1 MCSAHHSKLRFGGVQ
16 ISLLS
21 QEGSL
26 SVSRGRFGLSTGV
39 PFLCEECSGSAH
51 YWIPE
56 CWAPAKPLAAD
67 VMSQTDTLVF
77 VSLPV
82 MLCGFWRSL
91 FILASASAHGRLFLS
106 LSLCVS
112 WPTFPPLN
120 WLCFY
125 ECVQYLMEAKK
136 AQQSLESTYKQLD
149 SVSPTKASV
158 IMLLQCIFLIL
169 LRIF

>member
-1 MCSAHHSKLRFGGVQ
+1 MHTTASRGRFGGVQ

-21 QEGSL
+21 QKGSL
-26 SVSRGRFGLSTGV
+26 SVSRGRFGLSAGV

-56 CWAPAKPLAAD
+56 RWAPAKPLAAD

-82 MLCGFWRSL
+82 MLCGFWRPL
-91 FILASASAHGRLFLS
+91 FILASASTHGRLFLS
-106 LSLCVS
+106 LCVCVS
-112 WPTFPPLN
+112 RPTSPPLN
-120 WLCFY
+120 WLRFY
-125 ECVQYLMEAKK
+125 ECPQYLMEAKK

-149 SVSPTKASV
+149 SVSPTKAS
-158 IMLLQCIFLIL
+158 IIIFLQCIF
-169 LRIF
+169 